1 MKKCKGPSA
10 GAFLIF
16 LKTTPRV
23 SGFLHAVLRHLG
35 PVLAAVGATDSL
47 SRCCIP
53 ALASFFALPLPPVSA
68 QLTLALVE
76 PHTNTVCSS
85 PCSEAAQKWL
95 SLRSA
100 RCQSWQEAAGQ
111 GM

>member
-76 PHTNTVCSS
+76 PRTNTSL
-85 PCSEAAQKWL
+85 QL
-95 SLRSA
+95 SL
-100 RCQSWQEAAGQ
+100 Q
-111 GM
+111 